1 MISYIP
7 LTFFGIIGVVGLAF
21 FVHGFVNRQ
30 KIFAAFSD
38 LASGLSGS
46 AGRSAIWAYPYL
58 SGSFEGR
65 PLKIFFHTS
74 ENHTVSVLN
83 LVVEM
88 GVSSPD
94 RLLLLQKEGFREPK
108 PEGKARLE
116 EEVGTVVPV
125 AGLAFDVRAKDPS
138 RAQELLSPED
148 LRRELSGFS
157 PYNQILLWEGS
168 LIAGKQ
174 FEGVAETL
182 PQAMMETL
190 GRLGK
195 LARHFES
202 LAPKHSSGR
211 SDGTGDSPS
220 VRQGT

>member
-30 KIFAAFSD
+30 KIYAAFTD
-38 LASGLSGS
+38 LASSLSGH

-58 SGSFEGR
+58 CGSFEGR

-88 GVSSPD
+88 GLSSQD
-94 RLLLLQKEGFREPK
+94 RLLLLQKDGFREPK
-108 PEGKARLE
+108 PEGKERLA
-116 EEVGTVVPV
+116 EEVGSEVPV
-125 AGLAFDVRAKDPS
+125 PGIAFDVRAKDAS
-138 RAQELLSPED
+138 RAQEILSHEEIRRD
-148 LRRELSGFS
+148 LSSFA
-157 PYNQILLWEGS
+157 PYNQILLWDGS

-174 FEGVAETL
+174 FEGVTETL
-182 PQAMMETL
+182 PESMLATL
-190 GRLGK
+190 GRIGS
-195 LARHFES
+195 LARRFES
-202 LAPKHSSGR
+202 LAPKSALGR
-211 SDGTGDSPS
+211 SDGTGDPQS
-220 VRQGT
+220 VRQGS

>member
-30 KIFAAFSD
+30 KIYTAFTE
-38 LASGLSGS
+38 LASSLSGH

-58 SGSFEGR
+58 SGAFEGR
-65 PLKIFFHTS
+65 PVKIFFHTS

-88 GVSSPD
+88 GLSSQD

-108 PEGKARLE
+108 PEAKERLA
-116 EEVGTVVPV
+116 EEVGQEVPV
-125 AGLAFDVRAKDPS
+125 PGIAFDVRAKDTS
-138 RAQELLSPED
+138 RAQELLSDDEIRRD
-148 LRRELSGFS
+148 LSSFA

-174 FEGVAETL
+174 FEGVTETL
-182 PQAMMETL
+182 PESMLATL
-190 GRLGK
+190 GRIAK
-195 LARHFES
+195 LAQRFES
-202 LAPKHSSGR
+202 LASKSALGR
-211 SDGTGDSPS
+211 RDGRGDPQS
-220 VRQGT
+220 VRQGS